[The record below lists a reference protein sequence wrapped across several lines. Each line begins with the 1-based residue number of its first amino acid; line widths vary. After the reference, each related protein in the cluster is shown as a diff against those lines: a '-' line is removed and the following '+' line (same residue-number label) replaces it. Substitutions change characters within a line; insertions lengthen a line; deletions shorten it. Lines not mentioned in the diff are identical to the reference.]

1 MSEKWWDAKM
11 ATVERR
17 NLDATLTDAGR
28 STAVLV
34 YTLYRQYVVQCLLTV
49 LTPGELQSIIIL
61 VLSHLVSHTDRPLFF
76 WMSIYKLIM
85 WHSSGSVRL
94 TPLSDTRKLKQLEY
108 MEKCKKKIKW
118 HAAKPRYYFRRLWTR
133 VHQVNTRALVRI

>member
-1 MSEKWWDAKM
+1 M

-76 WMSIYKLIM
+76 
-85 WHSSGSVRL
+85 
-94 TPLSDTRKLKQLEY
+94 
-108 MEKCKKKIKW
+108 
-118 HAAKPRYYFRRLWTR
+118 
-133 VHQVNTRALVRI
+133 